1 MLKLEILD
9 HVFDVTS
16 LKDSIRPKGH
26 FSIYAFKDISYAL
39 TKNSILEEDV
49 QVVGY
54 SDLSARELTVLD
66 DWVSLFRCVLNFHPP
81 RSLIADLFAQTP
93 FQNCGQ
99 SDRIEMYKSLHNL
112 ALLNPTCNL
121 QSPNPNQSTYIHV
134 SREQVNR
141 CGKLFVETQE
151 LRRGEGAARRVA
163 QNL

>member
-1 MLKLEILD
+1 MAAIDKAWKKKYCPLILPAPQKDINQNSTTALPLLKVSDLAVFSMDSEFEFGARILVGLKD

-66 DWVSLFRCVLNFHPP
+66 DWVSLFRHRFKIVGN
-81 RSLIADLFAQTP
+81 LI
-93 FQNCGQ
+93 
-99 SDRIEMYKSLHNL
+99 
-112 ALLNPTCNL
+112 
-121 QSPNPNQSTYIHV
+121 V
-134 SREQVNR
+134 
-141 CGKLFVETQE
+141 
-151 LRRGEGAARRVA
+151 
-163 QNL
+163 